1 MLESEKATVMAAAVG
16 AARESPTRD
25 DTNTGCLDCCK
36 AATSG
41 SAGVDL
47 ATAVD
52 ITLITSEIQ
61 LIDSNQKGPLGHGL
75 SALLLGRS
83 SVSWKGIFIVP
94 GLFDADYCGVIKIM
108 VYTLTPPVT
117 IPVQSKIAQLV
128 PFRACVP
135 RTRAV
140 ERGHG
145 GFGSTGQPQV
155 LLTVDIARGKPEE
168 RITMAHPSGQSL
180 TMSMLMDTGA
190 DSLSSLQADGLVSGR

>member
-1 MLESEKATVMAAAVG
+1 S
-16 AARESPTRD
+16 R
-25 DTNTGCLDCCK
+25 
-36 AATSG
+36 

-52 ITLITSEIQ
+52 ITLVTSEVQ
-61 LIDSNQKGPLGHGL
+61 LIDSDQKGPLGHGL

-94 GLFDADYCGVIKIM
+94 GLIDADYCGVIKIM

-117 IPVQSKIAQLV
+117 IPAQSKIAQLV

-135 RTRAV
+135 RAQAV

-155 LLTVDIARGKPEE
+155 LLAVDIARGKPEE
-168 RITMAHPSGQSL
+168 KVTIAHPKGQSL
-180 TMSMLMDTGA
+180 AMSMLRDTGA
-190 DSLSSLQADGLVSGR
+190 DVTIVP